1 MICIPE
7 LLIHTHSRTSSCSG
21 WLTHRPI
28 CTVCSL
34 RKKLDSTILKREPAI
49 NPLRESQMKTWW
61 PEVTGKHL
69 LPLRQQSVSNLF
81 SARNF
86 HWLVFIFI
94 FFCFLFHCKNYNM
107 LPYNLFLIPSSHI
120 IIFPL
125 HKYLPCL
132 SCLSLLCLF
141 CVIWFL
147 IHINSI
153 NCKLVDFPNRTLVL
167 FSIT

>member
-1 MICIPE
+1 
-7 LLIHTHSRTSSCSG
+7 
-21 WLTHRPI
+21 
-28 CTVCSL
+28 
-34 RKKLDSTILKREPAI
+34 
-49 NPLRESQMKTWW
+49 
-61 PEVTGKHL
+61 
-69 LPLRQQSVSNLF
+69 
-81 SARNF
+81 
-86 HWLVFIFI
+86 
-94 FFCFLFHCKNYNM
+94 M

-153 NCKLVDFPNRTLVL
+153 NCKLLDFPNRTVVL
-167 FSIT
+167 FFHNLSRDDVCFPQFYYT